1 MYNPH
6 SNHKD
11 SIYRKIKKEMKR
23 ESIHMTTKN
32 QLKTKEGD
40 NRVNEG
46 SKKSC
51 KGYIKKSKWHKFPY
65 KYTIVLNVSRLHSV
79 FKRQKLQNG
88 LKKHDSILLC
98 PQEMYFKFKDT
109 IKVKIV
115 LEKRYIM
122 QILTIKKLTW
132 LNLHRTK

>member
-1 MYNPH
+1 MR
-6 SNHKD
+6 D
-11 SIYRKIKKEMKR
+11 QKKLQG
-23 ESIHMTTKN
+23 IH
-32 QLKTKEGD
+32 
-40 NRVNEG
+40 
-46 SKKSC
+46 KKSN
-51 KGYIKKSKWHKFPY
+51 WHKFPY

-98 PQEMYFKFKDT
+98 PQEMYFRFKDT
-109 IKVKIV
+109 IRVKIV

-122 QILTIKKLTW
+122 QILTIKKLKW